1 MGTRSTAGAAALKS
15 AAIWR
20 EMEAKRRHS
29 HFQRRYPK
37 PRQRER
43 NTQTYIEGIMGYEGP
58 CNTEGTEHHRMGN
71 QSENKLTNAQHAEIN
86 KIMGGKSEFVN

>member
-1 MGTRSTAGAAALKS
+1 MGTRNTAGAAALKGE
-15 AAIWR
+15 ALWR

-58 CNTEGTEHHRMGN
+58 CNTEGTEHQGTGWGMNLR
-71 QSENKLTNAQHAEIN
+71 TN
-86 KIMGGKSEFVN
+86 